1 MAETGFLSVFPF
13 SLLATEMPH
22 QVLAG
27 HVAAQLEIFS
37 PSLPAARYIHEL

>member
-1 MAETGFLSVFPF
+1 MAVTGFLSMYPF
-13 SLLATEMPH
+13 LLLATEMPH

-27 HVAAQLEIFS
+27 HVAAQLEILS